1 MWNSSHKSIR
11 YRCDYMRLEESSLRR
26 RDHDSPAGCG
36 QQGRSDAVLLILQ
49 HLVALDDIALVGAEK
64 EAMVAA
70 VEGTLR
76 VATAIALAEP
86 SMLTRGGDP
95 ARRVL
100 GLLLRGMRQAPSALA
115 QEALSALP
123 RLSTVPAG
131 KWADGWREV
140 LFEEALGAV
149 LLRITSVRRSA
160 LSR

>member
-1 MWNSSHKSIR
+1 MTI
-11 YRCDYMRLEESSLRR
+11 
-26 RDHDSPAGCG
+26 DSPLGCG
-36 QQGRSDAVLLILQ
+36 RQGRSDAVLVILQ
-49 HLVALDDIALVGAEK
+49 HLVALDDTLLGSAEAGAEK
-64 EAMVAA
+64 APMVAA

-100 GLLLRGMRQAPSALA
+100 GLLLRGMREAPSALA

-123 RLSTVPAG
+123 RLVAVPVG

-140 LFEEALGAV
+140 LFQEALGAV
-149 LLRITSVRRSA
+149 LLRITSVRRLSCQRVGTRHICCDRA
-160 LSR
+160 LTAPHPS